1 MQSLHIA
8 VERSLSYC
16 FGLFKSL
23 WGQTGMKKRL
33 FAVAAAALVPTLG
46 LLIYNEVATRFK
58 RYEELSIQA
67 AASARLASSE
77 IERIL
82 EGARS
87 LLIAVAAIP
96 SVNNLSGNGCTDT
109 LNSVASRI
117 DQTGAI
123 LLIDSQGKLVCDS
136 QGHAAGTDFSDRSY
150 FQKALQAD
158 DLVVGDYTISKLTGA
173 AVLPIAMPIRRDDK
187 VVAVLGTGIRLPW
200 LQQRINDRGVQKG
213 GAVTIAD
220 QNGTILAR
228 VPFPE
233 RFVGTRIPEQFRA
246 LLTAKSAGTI
256 EVVSQDGTER
266 ILGYE
271 PITPSRPLYVSAGLS
286 TKEAFA
292 EINRATWVGALTL
305 LMSTLIA
312 IFAAH
317 WVGKYFILLPIDRI
331 MGALE
336 RRRTGDLAARTG
348 MSGTFELDVLGRS
361 LDTLLDQINQQS
373 LALKE
378 TDQKRALLA
387 RELTHRVK
395 NTLTII
401 SALAR
406 QTFREQRAA
415 AETFNERVKALSG
428 AYDLML
434 SGAGHSTDLKTL
446 VTKALQPYANLAD
459 ERCHVDGPHLD
470 ITPEMALG
478 LSLIIHELM
487 TNAIKYG
494 ALSNE
499 SGHIDI
505 GWQVTRENAVFTWHE
520 RGGPPVVPPAE
531 EGFGSKLIR
540 NALPTEITT
549 KIRVDYLPEGLRFIL
564 VFASKAVSP

>member
-1 MQSLHIA
+1 
-8 VERSLSYC
+8 
-16 FGLFKSL
+16 
-23 WGQTGMKKRL
+23 MKKRL

-46 LLIYNEVATRFK
+46 LLIYNEVASRFK
-58 RYEELSIQA
+58 RYEELNVQA

-77 IERIL
+77 IGRIL
-82 EGARS
+82 EGTRS
-87 LLIAVAAIP
+87 LLIAVSAIP
-96 SVNNLSGNGCTDT
+96 SVNDLTSEGCSET

-117 DQTGAI
+117 PQTGAI
-123 LLIDSQGKLVCDS
+123 LLIDGQGKLVCDS
-136 QGHAAGTDFSDRSY
+136 QGHPTGTDFSERSY
-150 FQKALQAD
+150 VQQALEAN
-158 DLVVGDYTISKLTGA
+158 DLVVGEYTISKLTGA
-173 AVLPIAMPIRRDDK
+173 AVLPITMPIRRDNK
-187 VVAVLGTGIRLPW
+187 VVAVLGTGIRLSW
-200 LQQRINDRGVQKG
+200 LQQRINERGVQPG

-220 QNGTILAR
+220 RNGTILAR

-233 RFVGTRIPEQFRA
+233 RFVGTRIPEQFQP
-246 LLTAKSAGTI
+246 LLTAKTSGTA
-256 EVVSQDGTER
+256 EVMSQDGTER

-271 PITPSRPLYVSAGLS
+271 PITSSRPLYVSAGLS

-292 EINRATWVGALTL
+292 EINRASWAAALTL
-305 LMSTLIA
+305 LVSTLIA
-312 IFAAH
+312 ILAAH
-317 WVGKYFILLPIDRI
+317 WVGKYFILMPIERI

-348 MSGTFELDVLGRS
+348 MAGSFELDILGRS
-361 LDTLLDQINQQS
+361 LDALLDQINLQS
-373 LALKE
+373 LALEE

-406 QTFREQRAA
+406 QTFREQRAV

-434 SGAGHSTDLKTL
+434 SGEGHSTDLKTL
-446 VTKALQPYANLAD
+446 LSKALQPYADLAD
-459 ERCHVDGPHLD
+459 ERCHFEGPSLEV
-470 ITPEMALG
+470 TPEMALG
-478 LSLIIHELM
+478 LSLVIHELM

-499 SGHIDI
+499 TGHIDI
-505 GWQVTRENAVFTWHE
+505 GWEVTRENAVFTWHE
-520 RGGPPVVPPAE
+520 RGGPPVVKPTE

-540 NALPTEITT
+540 NAVPADGKT
-549 KIRVDYLPEGLRFIL
+549 KIHVDYLSEGLRFVL
-564 VFASKAVSP
+564 VFIPVMSSP

>member
-1 MQSLHIA
+1 
-8 VERSLSYC
+8 
-16 FGLFKSL
+16 
-23 WGQTGMKKRL
+23 MKKRL
-33 FAVAAAALVPTLG
+33 FAVAAAALIPTLG
-46 LLIYNEVATRFK
+46 LLIYNEVASRYR
-58 RYEELSIQA
+58 RYEELNIQA

-96 SVNNLSGNGCTDT
+96 SVNSLRANGCTDT

-117 DQTGAI
+117 EQTGAI

-136 QGHAAGTDFSDRSY
+136 QGHAAGTDFSDRY
-150 FQKALQAD
+150 YVQQALQAN
-158 DLVVGDYTISKLTGA
+158 DLIVGDYTISKLTGT
-173 AVLPIAMPIRRDDK
+173 AVLPVALPIRRDDK
-187 VVAVLGTGIRLPW
+187 VVAVLGTGIRLSW
-200 LQQRINDRGVQKG
+200 LQQRISERGVQKG

-220 QNGTILAR
+220 RNGTILAR

-233 RFVGTRIPEQFRA
+233 RFVGTRIPERFQA
-246 LLTAKSAGTI
+246 LLTAKSPGTI
-256 EVVSQDGTER
+256 EVLSQDGTER

-271 PITPSRPLYVSAGLS
+271 PITPLRPLYVSAGLS
-286 TKEAFA
+286 TTEAFA
-292 EINRATWVGALTL
+292 QINRATWVGALTL

-312 IFAAH
+312 VFAAH

-336 RRRTGDLAARTG
+336 RRRSGDLAARTG
-348 MSGTFELDVLGRS
+348 MSGTFELDILGRS
-361 LDTLLDQINQQS
+361 LDALLDQINEQS
-373 LALKE
+373 LALEE

-434 SGAGHSTDLKTL
+434 SGEGHSTDLRTL
-446 VTKALQPYANLAD
+446 VSKALQPYADLAD
-459 ERCHVDGPHLD
+459 KRCHVEGPPVEV
-470 ITPEMALG
+470 TPEMALG
-478 LSLIIHELM
+478 LSLVIHELM

-520 RGGPPVVPPAE
+520 RGGRPVVSPTE

-540 NALPTEITT
+540 NALPADSKT
-549 KIRVDYLPEGLRFIL
+549 KIKVDYLPEGLRFVL
-564 VFASKAVSP
+564 VFVPLLET

>member
-1 MQSLHIA
+1 
-8 VERSLSYC
+8 
-16 FGLFKSL
+16 
-23 WGQTGMKKRL
+23 MKKRL
-33 FAVAAAALVPTLG
+33 FAVAAAALMPTLG
-46 LLIYNEVATRFK
+46 LLIYNEVASRYR
-58 RYEELSIQA
+58 RYEELNIQA

-87 LLIAVAAIP
+87 LLIAVSAIP
-96 SVNNLSGNGCTDT
+96 TVNDPSEKRCSDT
-109 LNSVASRI
+109 LNSVASRV

-123 LLIDSQGKLVCDS
+123 LLIDTQGKLVCDS
-136 QGHAAGTDFSDRSY
+136 QGHPAGTDFSDRSY
-150 FQKALQAD
+150 VQQALKAD
-158 DLVVGDYTISKLTGA
+158 DLVVGEYTISKLTGA
-173 AVLPIAMPIRRDDK
+173 AVLPIALPIRRDNK
-187 VVAVLGTGIRLPW
+187 VVAVLGTGIRLAW
-200 LQQRINDRGVQKG
+200 LQQRVNDRGVQKG

-220 QNGTILAR
+220 RNGTILAR

-233 RFVGTRIPEQFRA
+233 RFVGTRIPERFQA
-246 LLTAKSAGTI
+246 LLTAKSSGTI
-256 EVVSQDGTER
+256 EVMSQDGTER

-271 PITPSRPLYVSAGLS
+271 PITPARPLYVSAGLS

-305 LMSTLIA
+305 VLSTLIA

-317 WVGKYFILLPIDRI
+317 WVGKYFIVLPIDRI

-336 RRRTGDLAARTG
+336 RRRMGDLAARTG
-348 MSGTFELDVLGRS
+348 MSGTFELDALGRS
-361 LDTLLDQINQQS
+361 LDKLLDQINQQS
-373 LALKE
+373 VALEE

-395 NTLTII
+395 NTLTVI
-401 SALAR
+401 SVLAR
-406 QTFREQRAA
+406 QTFKEQRTA
-415 AETFNERVKALSG
+415 AETFNERVKALGG

-446 VTKALQPYANLAD
+446 VTKALQPYAGLAD
-459 ERCHVDGPHLD
+459 ERCQADGPPLE
-470 ITPEMALG
+470 ISPEMALG

-499 SGHIDI
+499 AGRIDI
-505 GWQVTRENAVFTWHE
+505 RWQVTRENAIFTWQE
-520 RGGPPVVPPAE
+520 RGGPPVITPAE

-540 NALPTEITT
+540 NALPTRSTT
-549 KIRVDYLPEGLRFIL
+549 KIRVDYLPEGVRFVL
-564 VFASKAVSP
+564 VFAPNTAIP

>member
-1 MQSLHIA
+1 
-8 VERSLSYC
+8 
-16 FGLFKSL
+16 
-23 WGQTGMKKRL
+23 MKKRL
-33 FAVAAAALVPTLG
+33 LAVAAAALMPTLA
-46 LLIYNEVATRFK
+46 LLVYNEVASRFR
-58 RYEELSIQA
+58 RYEEINVQA

-87 LLIAVAAIP
+87 LLIAVSAIP
-96 SVNNLSGNGCTDT
+96 SVNDLTGKGCADT
-109 LNSVASRI
+109 MNSVASRI
-117 DQTGAI
+117 PQTGAI
-123 LLIDSQGKLVCDS
+123 LLIDRQGKLVCDS
-136 QGHAAGTDFSDRSY
+136 QGHPAGTDFSERSY
-150 FQKALQAD
+150 VREALKAN
-158 DLVVGDYTISKLTGA
+158 DLVVGDYTVSKLTGV
-173 AVLPIAMPIRRDDK
+173 AVLPIAMPIRRDDEI
-187 VVAVLGTGIRLPW
+187 VAVLGTGIRLSW
-200 LQQRINDRGVQKG
+200 LQQRIYERGVQKG

-220 QNGTILAR
+220 RNGTILAR

-233 RFVGTRIPEQFRA
+233 RFVGTRIPEHFQP

-256 EVVSQDGTER
+256 KVMSQDGTER

-271 PITPSRPLYVSAGLS
+271 PITSSKPLYVSAGLS
-286 TKEAFA
+286 TEEAFA
-292 EINRATWVGALTL
+292 EINRATWIAALTL
-305 LMSTLIA
+305 LVSTLVA
-312 IFAAH
+312 ILAAH
-317 WVGKYFILLPIDRI
+317 WVGKYFIVLPIDQI
-331 MGALE
+331 MGTLE
-336 RRRTGDLAARTG
+336 RRRMGDLTARTG
-348 MSGTFELDVLGRS
+348 MSGTFELDDLGRS
-361 LDTLLDQINQQS
+361 LDALLDQINLQS
-373 LALKE
+373 LALE
-378 TDQKRALLA
+378 EIDEKRALLS
-387 RELTHRVK
+387 RELAHRVK

-406 QTFREQRAA
+406 QTFREQREA

-446 VTKALQPYANLAD
+446 VTKAMQPYADLAD
-459 ERCHVDGPHLD
+459 ERCHANGPPLE
-470 ITPEMALG
+470 ISPEMALG

-499 SGHIDI
+499 TGHIDI

-520 RGGPPVVPPAE
+520 RGGPLVVPPAE

-540 NALPTEITT
+540 NALPTESTT

-564 VFASKAVSP
+564 VFASKVDNL

>member
-1 MQSLHIA
+1 
-8 VERSLSYC
+8 
-16 FGLFKSL
+16 
-23 WGQTGMKKRL
+23 MKKRL
-33 FAVAAAALVPTLG
+33 FAVAAAALMPTLG
-46 LLIYNEVATRFK
+46 LLIYNEVASRYR
-58 RYEELSIQA
+58 RYEELNIQA

-87 LLIAVAAIP
+87 LLIAVSAIP
-96 SVNNLSGNGCTDT
+96 SVNDPSEKRCSDT

-123 LLIDSQGKLVCDS
+123 LLIDTQGKLVCDS
-136 QGHAAGTDFSDRSY
+136 QGHPAGTDFSDRSY
-150 FQKALQAD
+150 VQQALKAD
-158 DLVVGDYTISKLTGA
+158 DLVVGEYTISKLTGA
-173 AVLPIAMPIRRDDK
+173 AVLPIALPIRRDNK
-187 VVAVLGTGIRLPW
+187 VVAVLGTGIRLAW
-200 LQQRINDRGVQKG
+200 LQQRVNDRGVQEG

-220 QNGTILAR
+220 RNGTILAR

-233 RFVGTRIPEQFRA
+233 RFVGTRVPEHFQA
-246 LLTAKSAGTI
+246 LLTAKSSGTI
-256 EVVSQDGTER
+256 EVMSQDGTER

-271 PITPSRPLYVSAGLS
+271 PITPARPLYVSAGLS

-305 LMSTLIA
+305 VLSTLIA

-317 WVGKYFILLPIDRI
+317 WVGKYFIVLPIDRI

-336 RRRTGDLAARTG
+336 RRRMGDLAARTG

-361 LDTLLDQINQQS
+361 LDKLLDQINQQS
-373 LALKE
+373 VALEE

-395 NTLTII
+395 NTLTVI
-401 SALAR
+401 SVLAR
-406 QTFREQRAA
+406 QTFREQRTA
-415 AETFNERVKALSG
+415 AETFNERVKALGG

-446 VTKALQPYANLAD
+446 VTKALQPYADLAD
-459 ERCHVDGPHLD
+459 ERCQADGPPLE
-470 ITPEMALG
+470 ISPEMALG

-499 SGHIDI
+499 AGRIDI
-505 GWQVTRENAVFTWHE
+505 RWQVTRENAIFTWQE
-520 RGGPPVVPPAE
+520 RGGPPMIPPAE

-540 NALPTEITT
+540 NALPTRSTT
-549 KIRVDYLPEGLRFIL
+549 KIRVDYLPEGLRFVL
-564 VFASKAVSP
+564 VFAPNTAIP